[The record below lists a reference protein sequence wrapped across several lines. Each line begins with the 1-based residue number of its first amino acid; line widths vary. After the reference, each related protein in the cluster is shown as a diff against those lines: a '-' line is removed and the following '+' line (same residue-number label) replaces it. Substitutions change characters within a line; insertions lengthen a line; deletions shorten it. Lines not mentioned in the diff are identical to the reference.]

1 MPVVDDAANALPG
14 RVILTMARWLM
25 PLKKKTCL
33 VGSDQ
38 IQESPKW
45 TETPVVSFSQVSAKG
60 C

>member
-14 RVILTMARWLM
+14 RVYTYDGAMADA
-25 PLKKKTCL
+25 PQEKSCL